1 VKRVAVVSIL
11 AGGMLVLAFGLLRV
25 FTPTA
30 KGYQMDTG
38 QGIAAGQEAENRA
51 FFEKFPESAPF
62 VKSLERTIR
71 LMKAKQA
78 KGFKAVGVT
87 RESQG
92 RHDETPARIVLYVQG
107 RRFRLEMERG
117 SERYTVINDGKSQV
131 TLRDKQPPVSVPA
144 NRSALSA
151 ERLALAPWYNDAIK
165 WTSFEFAVGEDGKA
179 VGVLEGVSPVEIV
192 RVRFPRDN
200 PDKVAGLSTYTAD
213 RTVKNEQAISEYVQ
227 IDGLWLEKKLVSE
240 HYTKQGKFVRRV
252 TMESYDFGW
261 RPDQT
266 TFVVPTTTRPA
277 TGPSGK

>member
-1 VKRVAVVSIL
+1 MKRVAVVSIL

-261 RPDQT
+261 RPDET